1 MAMRRAAQS
10 LSSAVRSPPLLRLLR
25 ACPAQA
31 PSGDDLLPLRTRA
44 FVRRF
49 SSSLKEEDEIAL
61 EEEAQKKAAWLFK
74 SIFILTAGFAAYQ
87 FFPYMGIIS
96 ILSFPFL
103 PSQLSNLFIHSFH
116 FSGDNLLH
124 QSISLLRVRDPLF
137 KRMGAS
143 RLTRYAVDDER
154 RMRVVEMG
162 GAKELLNVLQAAT
175 DDKTRKE
182 TLKALVALSKSDE
195 AARFLHQAGAVPIV
209 SSISNSSEFAEVE
222 THKTS
227 LLEKFEKIKS

>member
-10 LSSAVRSPPLLRLLR
+10 PSSAVRSPLLLRLLR
-25 ACPAQA
+25 PCPAQA

-74 SIFILTAGFAAYQ
+74 SIFILTAGFAACQ
-87 FFPYMGIIS
+87 FFPYM
-96 ILSFPFL
+96 
-103 PSQLSNLFIHSFH
+103 
-116 FSGDNLLH
+116 GDNLLH

>member
-1 MAMRRAAQS
+1 MRRAAQS

-25 ACPAQA
+25 PYPAQA
-31 PSGDDLLPLRTRA
+31 PSGDDLLPLRTRG

-87 FFPYMGIIS
+87 FFPYM
-96 ILSFPFL
+96 
-103 PSQLSNLFIHSFH
+103 
-116 FSGDNLLH
+116 GDNLLH

>member
-1 MAMRRAAQS
+1 MAMRRAAPP
-10 LSSAVRSPPLLRLLR
+10 SSAVRSLLLLRLLR
-25 ACPAQA
+25 RSQA
-31 PSGDDLLPLRTRA
+31 PSDAGSSAQIFSSSRPRPIVGFPTTTAL
-44 FVRRF
+44 VRRF

-74 SIFILTAGFAAYQ
+74 SIFIVTAGFAAYQ
-87 FFPYMGIIS
+87 FFPYMG
-96 ILSFPFL
+96 
-103 PSQLSNLFIHSFH
+103 
-116 FSGDNLLH
+116 DNLLQ

-143 RLTRYAVDDER
+143 RLARYAVDDER

-162 GAKELLNVLQAAT
+162 GAKELLNVLQVAA

-182 TLKALVALSKSDE
+182 TLNALVALSKSDE

-209 SSISNSSEFAEVE
+209 SSISNSSEFTEIE

-227 LLEKFEKIKS
+227 LLEKFKKIKS